1 MKRTFFLWKF
11 LFNFSSS
18 ETYFDGEWFH
28 LLKRFKQML
37 TTIFYLSNFTIC
49 KSVSLP
55 FTHSSTYIQIPI
67 LYSFFLFCGQSYKAS
82 TSVKYYSRVVLTSKL
97 LKFRTL
103 MTSITIVGLY
113 ITDLSFFVYS
123 DRRMFLKGG
132 HWPHFFLAAAE
143 TNKNF
148 RK

>member
-1 MKRTFFLWKF
+1 MKTLQLRSIFCQNRLLVKFSLNICDKLGHSFRLKSSQLMWPVQWYEENIFSVKIFIQLFVLWNVF
-11 LFNFSSS
+11 WWWVISSA
-18 ETYFDGEWFH
+18 
-28 LLKRFKQML
+28 KQML

-103 MTSITIVGLY
+103 MT
-113 ITDLSFFVYS
+113 
-123 DRRMFLKGG
+123 
-132 HWPHFFLAAAE
+132 
-143 TNKNF
+143 
-148 RK
+148 